1 MSWPRLSSL
10 MPRWSRRWAN
20 CGDLRGDSGNAL
32 VEVALTISLL
42 GIPLMAGTAQMGLV
56 VYYSIEV
63 ADAAKAGAT
72 YGMQSLTYASDTAGM
87 TLAAQAEAS
96 DLGSSLSATPSS
108 YYACSLAI
116 NGTQYTGTNAQ
127 SNATTACTGGT
138 NHALEFAKVT
148 TSATVAPLIHCPGLP
163 KTFALNGVS
172 VMEVE
177 Q

>member
-1 MSWPRLSSL
+1 MSWLGLSHLRL
-10 MPRWSRRWAN
+10 RWSRRWAN
-20 CGDLRGDSGNAL
+20 CGGLRGDSGNAL

-42 GIPLMAGTAQMGLV
+42 GIPLMAGTAQMGMI

-72 YGMQSLTYASDTAGM
+72 YGMQSLTTASNTSGM
-87 TLAAQAEAS
+87 TSAAQAEAS
-96 DLGSSLSATPSS
+96 DIGPSLSVTPSS

-127 SNATTACTGGT
+127 TNATSACTGGT
-138 NHALEFAKVT
+138 NHPLEFVKVA
-148 TSATVAPLIHCPGLP
+148 TSATIAPLIHCPGLP
-163 KTFALNGVS
+163 KTFTLNGLS

-177 Q
+177 P